1 MSPEEW
7 AKKIGDLIEE
17 AECDL
22 NFIGTGEWWG
32 VDYSSGDL
40 TLRRY
45 TQGVE
50 VMSDRI
56 YIF

>member
-7 AKKIGDLIEE
+7 AQKIADLIDE

-22 NFIGTGEWWG
+22 NFIPTGEWWG
-32 VDYSSGDL
+32 VDYSGGDL

-45 TQGVE
+45 VQGIE
-50 VMSDRI
+50 VRSDRI